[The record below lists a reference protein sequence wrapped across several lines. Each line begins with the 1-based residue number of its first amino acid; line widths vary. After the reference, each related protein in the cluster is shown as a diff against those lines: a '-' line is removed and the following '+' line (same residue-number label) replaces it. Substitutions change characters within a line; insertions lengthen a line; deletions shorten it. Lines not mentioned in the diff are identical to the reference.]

1 MRTIYFF
8 AVLLFVSWGVFAEE
22 SEPIRILSINVRQST
37 AKDGENS
44 WSNRKDFLT
53 DVIAEG
59 SYDFV
64 GSQETVVDPRPEYNQ
79 VDYIISKMPR
89 YGSLWLSREKTPEK
103 GEAMLILWK
112 KERWKIDEKD
122 QGTFWLSETPEIPGS
137 KTDPKAGCPRCVTFG
152 LFHELK
158 NGKETGYK
166 IYVYNTHY
174 DHLSEEARQRG
185 AKLLMERIAVRK
197 NKEIP
202 VAAMGDLNCGE
213 KSPAIRYMQ
222 GDSMTLDNTEIKS
235 PFVLIDTFR
244 VANPDATEVGTFN
257 NFKSPGQEK
266 IDYIFVSAPLK
277 TVSSKIIRT
286 QRNNRYPTDHFP
298 IEAVIQW

>member
-1 MRTIYFF
+1 
-8 AVLLFVSWGVFAEE
+8 A
-22 SEPIRILSINVRQST
+22 N
-37 AKDGENS
+37 DGENS

-53 DVIAEG
+53 DIIAEG

-79 VDYIISKMPR
+79 VDYIVSKMTG

-122 QGTFWLSETPEIPGS
+122 QGTFWLSDTPEIPGS

-158 NGKETGYK
+158 NGKGTGYK

-185 AKLLMERIAVRK
+185 AELLMERIFARK
-197 NKEIP
+197 DNKIP
-202 VAAMGDLNCGE
+202 VVAMGDLNCGE

-222 GDSMTLDNTEIKS
+222 GDSMILDDTEIKS
-235 PFVLIDTFR
+235 PFALIDTFR
-244 VANPDATEVGTFN
+244 AANPDATEIGTFN

-277 TVSSKIIRT
+277 TVSSRIIRT
-286 QRNNRYPTDHFP
+286 QRNNHYPTDHFP
-298 IEAVIQW
+298 VEAVIRWR